1 MGEIEFQRPI
11 GATGARLLQLCGP
24 GDYQARSLPRG
35 DRALSPGAR
44 RICRQ
49 LKGKKG
55 SNYVLCDVKL
65 AGHRVKTATSLIV
78 TSGFGPACVQRN
90 YKFLKQDL
98 PSRLVLSPRRKKRCP
113 ALIAPKIVVFV
124 PWTLHNST
132 RLGWSLRCH
141 TLLDLSHKF
150 VVHSSK

>member
-78 TSGFGPACVQRN
+78 TSGFGPAGMWRCSLVTI
-90 YKFLKQDL
+90 
-98 PSRLVLSPRRKKRCP
+98 RLIALLTLCP
-113 ALIAPKIVVFV
+113 AELQVFE
-124 PWTLHNST
+124 T
-132 RLGWSLRCH
+132 RLTFTIGALTKAKEEVS
-141 TLLDLSHKF
+141 SA
-150 VVHSSK
+150 HST